1 MDCVVYS
8 NDPMVFI
15 GNMDSYF
22 KYAQPDCSLYSKVS
36 NLGVKSLLPFHAWLF
51 QCLKKLTYLDH
62 LTLHMGNI
70 IKLRSSVYKFIG
82 FVKKSQQNWKS
93 FNQTNINFHYRGN
106 KYFNTCDY
114 LYSKNSLKKNKGKYI
129 LAQIFYY
136 VRSLLTLHVPQS

>member
-51 QCLKKLTYLDH
+51 QCLKKLTYSDH
-62 LTLHMGNI
+62 LALHKI
-70 IKLRSSVYKFIG
+70 SSKLEVMYKFIE
-82 FVKKSQQNWKS
+82 FIKKKVNKIGKV
-93 FNQTNINFHYRGN
+93 FNQTNINFHYRES
-106 KYFNTCDY
+106 KYFETCDY
-114 LYSKNSLKKNKGKYI
+114 FLY
-129 LAQIFYY
+129 
-136 VRSLLTLHVPQS
+136 